1 MGMGARRRL
10 AGRTGSTPAGRVSSP
25 EGLDLVE
32 QSDEHHVELL
42 VRALRGAGSDADQV
56 APRMD
61 DGRIRRRDRL
71 ETTTDSVAHDRRA
84 DPLADGVGD
93 SWSAPGVVGER
104 CTPQLAGS
112 VPSRLDA
119 EPFEG
124 GPILD
129 APDHAD
135 RRARPFPRRDF
146 RIARPARVDMR

>member
-1 MGMGARRRL
+1 MGL
-10 AGRTGSTPAGRVSSP
+10 N
-25 EGLDLVE
+25 LVE

-42 VRALRGAGSDADQV
+42 VRALRGAGSDSDQV

-61 DGRIRRRDRL
+61 DVRMRRRDRL
-71 ETTTDSVAHDRRA
+71 ESAANPVAHDRRT
-84 DPLADGVGD
+84 DPLADGVSD
-93 SWSAPGVVGER
+93 SWSVPGVVGER
-104 CTPQLAGS
+104 CTPQLTGS
-112 VPSRLDA
+112 GPFRIDA